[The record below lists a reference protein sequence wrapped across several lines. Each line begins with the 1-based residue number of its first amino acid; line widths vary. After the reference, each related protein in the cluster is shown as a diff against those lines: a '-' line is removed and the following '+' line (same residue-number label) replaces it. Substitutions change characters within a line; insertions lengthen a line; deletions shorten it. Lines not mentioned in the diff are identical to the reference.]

1 MKDWNDYLSQSLL
14 ERMAD
19 ANSDKD
25 KLKKLSDGIRDA
37 MADFSVSL
45 HYRSS
50 AHCKWLFP
58 IQFKEFTDTR
68 LETENKNVRI
78 SFALSDCILVFLIT
92 GSFPAQ
98 YNGVLFIAQ

>member
-37 MADFSVSL
+37 VADFSVSL
-45 HYRSS
+45 HYRSC
-50 AHCKWLFP
+50 AHC
-58 IQFKEFTDTR
+58 E
-68 LETENKNVRI
+68 
-78 SFALSDCILVFLIT
+78 
-92 GSFPAQ
+92 
-98 YNGVLFIAQ
+98 